1 MQTPNRRILRLI
13 DSLRAFMRNHCDKLG
28 KMSGGMSMAE
38 FLPGTIG
45 QRLAELREQRG
56 LTREELAGR
65 VGVSTS
71 TLSRLESG
79 QIQKF
84 SDEMLTALAK
94 EFEVSTDFLLGL
106 TNIPDRKNYDIGELG
121 LTTLAARNLYTGKVN
136 SEVVSRMLEH
146 PRFATL
152 TVMIAQYFDDTLA
165 AGTAVQNQIFAS
177 MGELLLGAGQREAAQ
192 ATNFF
197 KLPLHQA
204 DLSKIKNT
212 FIAMLKEM
220 KRDMKSEVRAK
231 QAATKEIVAQMMAEL
246 TKGGDRPLTEITPEQ
261 MTDAILHTV
270 DTSVFDPEKL
280 ADFRAG
286 VVSLFEN
293 LPRAAHEQ

>member
-1 MQTPNRRILRLI
+1 
-13 DSLRAFMRNHCDKLG
+13 
-28 KMSGGMSMAE
+28 MSE

-56 LTREELAGR
+56 LTREELAER

-79 QIQKF
+79 QIQIF
-84 SDEMLTALAK
+84 SDEMLTALAW
-94 EFEVSTDFLLGL
+94 EFDVSTDFLLGL
-106 TNIPDRKNYDIGELG
+106 TNIPDRMNYDIGELG
-121 LTTLAARNLYTGKVN
+121 LTALAARNLYTGKVN
-136 SEVVSRMLEH
+136 NEVVSRMLEH
-146 PRFATL
+146 PRFAVL
-152 TVMIAQYFDDTLA
+152 TTMIAQYFDDTLA
-165 AGTAVQNQIFAS
+165 AGVVVQNQIFAS

-192 ATNFF
+192 AALSKT
-197 KLPLHQA
+197 PPHQVE
-204 DLSKIKNT
+204 LSKIQNT
-212 FIAMLKEM
+212 FMVMLKEM
-220 KRDMKSEVRAK
+220 KRAMASELAEK
-231 QAATKEIVAQMMAEL
+231 QAATREIVAQMMAEL

-270 DTSVFDPEKL
+270 DTSVLDPDKL
-280 ADFRAG
+280 TVFRSG

>member
-1 MQTPNRRILRLI
+1 MV
-13 DSLRAFMRNHCDKLG
+13 
-28 KMSGGMSMAE
+28 E

-56 LTREELAGR
+56 FTREELAER

-84 SDEMLTALAK
+84 SDEVLTALVR
-94 EFEVSTDFLLGL
+94 EFNVSADFLLGL
-106 TNIPDRKNYDIGELG
+106 TNIPDRKNYDIEELR
-121 LTTLAARNLYTGKVN
+121 LTALAARNLYTGKVN

-146 PRFATL
+146 PRFAML
-152 TVMIAQYFDDTLA
+152 TTMIAQYFDDTLA
-165 AGTAVQNQIFAS
+165 AGVAVQNQIFAS
-177 MGELLLGAGQREAAQ
+177 MGELLLMGCGQRDAAQ
-192 ATNFF
+192 AT
-197 KLPLHQA
+197 A
-204 DLSKIKNT
+204 LSKIPPYQVELSKIQNT
-212 FIAMLKEM
+212 FMVMLKEM
-220 KRDMKSEVRAK
+220 KKDMASELAAK

-246 TKGGDRPLTEITPEQ
+246 TKGEDRPLTEITPEQ

-270 DTSVFDPEKL
+270 DTSVFDPDKL
-280 ADFRAG
+280 SVFRSG
-286 VVSLFEN
+286 VVSLFEA

>member
-1 MQTPNRRILRLI
+1 
-13 DSLRAFMRNHCDKLG
+13 
-28 KMSGGMSMAE
+28 MSE

-56 LTREELAGR
+56 LTREELAER

-84 SDEMLTALAK
+84 SDEMLTALAR
-94 EFEVSTDFLLGL
+94 EFDVSTDFLLGL
-106 TNIPDRKNYDIGELG
+106 TNIPDRMNYDIGELG
-121 LTTLAARNLYTGKVN
+121 LTALAARNLYTGKVN
-136 SEVVSRMLEH
+136 NEVVSRMLEH
-146 PRFATL
+146 PRFAVL
-152 TVMIAQYFDDTLA
+152 TTMIAQYFDDTLA
-165 AGTAVQNQIFAS
+165 TGVAVQNQIFAS

-192 ATNFF
+192 AAALSKT
-197 KLPLHQA
+197 PPHQVE
-204 DLSKIKNT
+204 LSKIQNT
-212 FIAMLKEM
+212 FMVMLKEM
-220 KRDMKSEVRAK
+220 KRAMASELAEK
-231 QAATKEIVAQMMAEL
+231 QAATREIVAQMMAEL

-261 MTDAILHTV
+261 MTDAILHTM
-270 DTSVFDPEKL
+270 DTSVLDPDKL
-280 ADFRAG
+280 TVFRSG